1 MVTFCVCVITWI
13 PGFIFWKMRW
23 SWTCLSIHII
33 FMCHVM
39 CNLYLP
45 HNSHVFFHLVFI
57 AFSKKPP
64 NMTLPICTESCQN
77 VNRFHVNVILF
88 CVNKITWWIFG
99 IIPALILWSISSI
112 YSLSSSLFLSL
123 IRILSWTEDISCL
136 LILSWFS
143 SMVYTRYFLDFRCY
157 KSKERTGVKFIDL
170 FFMPLSPFCE
180 LLTIRI
186 I

>member
-45 HNSHVFFHLVFI
+45 HNSHVFLHLVFI

-99 IIPALILWSISSI
+99 IIPALILWSISYIYLLAFLLCSI
-112 YSLSSSLFLSL
+112 FVTHSDPVMNWGYFMFTHFIMVFINGLYKIFLRFSLL
-123 IRILSWTEDISCL
+123 
-136 LILSWFS
+136 
-143 SMVYTRYFLDFRCY
+143 
-157 KSKERTGVKFIDL
+157 
-170 FFMPLSPFCE
+170 
-180 LLTIRI
+180 
-186 I
+186 